1 MKLKDYLEEIEQ
13 LKQKGL
19 VYKELKE
26 YLQKFLHS
34 DTAEPELF
42 IPIGSGVLD
51 GGSLE
56 YQKTV
61 PEHIINEVLVEV
73 EAAEE
78 ELDKDLKLKLEQT
91 IGN

>member
-34 DTAEPELF
+34 DTAEPELRNF
-42 IPIGSGVLD
+42 
-51 GGSLE
+51 
-56 YQKTV
+56 
-61 PEHIINEVLVEV
+61 
-73 EAAEE
+73 
-78 ELDKDLKLKLEQT
+78 
-91 IGN
+91 

>member
-13 LKQKGL
+13 LKQKEL
-19 VYKELKE
+19 VYKELKD
-26 YLQKFLHS
+26 YLKKFLRT
-34 DTAEPELF
+34 DFQDAELF

-51 GGSLE
+51 GGSLKYE
-56 YQKTV
+56 KTV
-61 PEHIINEVLVEV
+61 PEHIINEVLLEV

-78 ELDKDLKLKLEQT
+78 ELNKELQLKLDQT